1 MKQYLKFRSV
11 YGESFSEIERITHT
25 LESDGITPVPVL
37 DYEGKP
43 IMTRGNISMITGLS
57 KIENSSF
64 VKALAVSYFKGE
76 RGKLLRPFSSSSAM
90 YIDSEKTAA
99 ELCTLSDDI
108 RKCATEGTG
117 NAPVVGL
124 SMFKSADA
132 ETPES
137 LFNLIERY
145 APELVFINDIA
156 PYTGGKSYAEAND
169 FIKKLHVFAEKADT
183 HICFV
188 YPSDPNVIVPGWDG
202 CETVMTIVPF

>member
-1 MKQYLKFRSV
+1 
-11 YGESFSEIERITHT
+11 
-25 LESDGITPVPVL
+25 
-37 DYEGKP
+37 
-43 IMTRGNISMITGLS
+43 MTRGNISMITGLS

-117 NAPVVGL
+117 NAPIGGL

-145 APELVFINDIA
+145 APELVFINDIT
-156 PYTGGKSYAEAND
+156 PYTGGKSYVEAND
-169 FIKKLHVFAEKADT
+169 FIKKLHAFAEKADV
-183 HICFV
+183 HISFV
-188 YPSDPNVIVPGWDG
+188 YPSDPNVIVPGWDDS
-202 CETVMTIVPF
+202 ETVMSIVPF

>member
-25 LESDGITPVPVL
+25 LEPDGITPVSVL

-117 NAPVVGL
+117 NAPIGGL

-145 APELVFINDIA
+145 APELVFINDIT
-156 PYTGGKSYAEAND
+156 PYTGGKSYVEAND
-169 FIKKLHVFAEKADT
+169 FIKKLHAFAEKADV
-183 HICFV
+183 HISFV
-188 YPSDPNVIVPGWDG
+188 YPSDPNVIVPGWDDS
-202 CETVMTIVPF
+202 ETGMAIVPF

>member
-25 LESDGITPVPVL
+25 LESDVITPVSVL

-108 RKCATEGTG
+108 RKCATEVTG
-117 NAPVVGL
+117 YAPIGGL

-137 LFNLIERY
+137 LLRQIVREESGKGQNDGNTYNVTVNASGRKLLDIIISEAEMRRRRNGKNPF
-145 APELVFINDIA
+145 ELA
-156 PYTGGKSYAEAND
+156 
-169 FIKKLHVFAEKADT
+169 
-183 HICFV
+183 
-188 YPSDPNVIVPGWDG
+188 
-202 CETVMTIVPF
+202 